1 MAYYKVGTHINF
13 KKQAQ
18 RQKFLDEVA
27 NSLFWAALVLGFLY
41 CLYA

>member
-1 MAYYKVGTHINF
+1 MAYYKVGKHINL
-13 KKQAQ
+13 K

-27 NSLFWAALVLGFLY
+27 NSLFWAALVLAFLY